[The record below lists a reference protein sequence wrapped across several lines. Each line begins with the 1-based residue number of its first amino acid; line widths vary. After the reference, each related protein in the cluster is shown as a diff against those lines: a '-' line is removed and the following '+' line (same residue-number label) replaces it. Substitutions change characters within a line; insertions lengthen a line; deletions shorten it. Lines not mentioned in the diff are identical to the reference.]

1 MKPNL
6 GPVDKTIRIIASVII
21 ILLLVMNV
29 LSGILIIPGLVLVV
43 MLITTSAVGHCPIYG
58 VLGLNTKKNLND
70 KAHSYYRNQK
80 QFFGYN

>member
-6 GPVDKTIRIIASVII
+6 GPVDKTIRILASII
-21 ILLLVMNV
+21 VILLFVTNV
-29 LSGILIIPGLVLVV
+29 VSGILIIPAVVLAII
-43 MLITTSAVGHCPIYG
+43 LITTSALGHCPFYG